1 MSAPSKII
9 WRSVGAVAAG
19 FVAVAIVSLGTDV
32 VMHSTGVYPPWGQR
46 MSDAL
51 FAFAT
56 LYRTIY
62 GIGGSYITARLA
74 PNKPMRHAIAGAV
87 IGIILSTVATIAT
100 WNKGPEFGPHW
111 YPMALIV
118 LTLPTAWLG
127 ATIYLAKQ
135 PGAASSFA
143 GKHADVEN

>member
-1 MSAPSKII
+1 MSATSKTK

-19 FVAVAIVSLGTDV
+19 FVAVAIVSLGTDI
-32 VMHSTGVYPPWGQR
+32 VMHATGVYPPWGQR

-51 FAFAT
+51 FALAT

-74 PNKPMRHAIAGAV
+74 PNKPMQHSIAGAL
-87 IGIILSTVATIAT
+87 IGIILSTAATAAT

-111 YPMALIV
+111 YPIALIV
-118 LTLPTAWLG
+118 FTLPTAWLG
-127 ATIYLAKQ
+127 ARIYLAEVRR
-135 PGAASSFA
+135 GSTCFA
-143 GKHADVEN
+143 DESARVDN